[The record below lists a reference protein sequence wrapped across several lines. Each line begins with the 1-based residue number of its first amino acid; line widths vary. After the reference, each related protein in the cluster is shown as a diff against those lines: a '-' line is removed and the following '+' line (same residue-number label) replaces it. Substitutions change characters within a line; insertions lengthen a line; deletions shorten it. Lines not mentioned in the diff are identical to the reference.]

1 MNGIIIAAAVVG
13 IVGIL
18 IGIFLGVAGQKLYV
32 EVDERESLIREQLPG
47 NNCGGCGYAGCDA
60 CAKAIVEGK
69 AKINACAGCSEENL
83 AVISG
88 IMGAEAEVTEKKVA
102 YAKCAGNC
110 EKAKSNYT
118 YTGVEDCKIA
128 NQMQGGGPK
137 SCAYGC
143 LGFGTCKKACA
154 FGAITIVNG
163 LPVVD
168 ESKCVGCGSCVVS
181 CPRQVMALRP
191 VSARVAVNCNSQDKG
206 KPVMDA
212 CSVGCIG
219 CTLCTRECEYGAI
232 TMQGNVPVIDYEK
245 CTGCGKC
252 AAKCPKKVIHVR
264 A

>member
-13 IVGIL
+13 VVGIL
-18 IGIFLGVAGQKLYV
+18 IGVFLGVSGEKFAV
-32 EVDERESLIREQLPG
+32 EVDERETVVRDNLPG

-60 CAKAIVEGK
+60 CAKAIVSGE
-69 AKINACAGCSEENL
+69 AKINACAGCSEENIAAIS
-83 AVISG
+83 AV
-88 IMGAEAEVTEKKVA
+88 MGVEAVAEEKKIA

-110 EKAKSNYT
+110 DKAKSNYT

-137 SCAYGC
+137 TCTYGC
-143 LGFGTCKKACA
+143 LGFGSCKKACA

-168 ESKCVGCGSCVVS
+168 ESKCVGCGSCVVT
-181 CPRQVMALRP
+181 CPRQIMALRP
-191 VSARVAVNCNSQDKG
+191 VSSKVTVECNNPEKG

-219 CTLCTRECEYGAI
+219 CTLCTKECEFGAI
-232 TMQGNVPVIDYEK
+232 TMNGSIPVIDYSK

-252 AAKCPKKVIHVR
+252 AAKCPKKVIHT